1 MLKDFLLSRAFS
13 ANAAFACVTAK
24 SMRRR
29 VSPHDRKPLG
39 SGCAVRSHAFDSF
52 LRHLSQRSGSTCS
65 TLCNASD
72 FNSSSAASWPERK

>member
-13 ANAAFACVTAK
+13 ANAAFAYVTAK

-39 SGCAVRSHAFDSF
+39 SGCAVRSHAFD
-52 LRHLSQRSGSTCS
+52 
-65 TLCNASD
+65 
-72 FNSSSAASWPERK
+72 